1 MTLVIAFLSL
11 SSKWQIPKDSIK
23 ILKQFPEPYSLFWK
37 NFHNHTLFTSTQFIL
52 SGTQGFAWWSCSQG
66 ERDTENTGCP
76 KEESPYEYNIQ
87 CCCCS
92 IAQLCPTLCD
102 PMDCCML
109 AWPSLPLICSNS
121 CSLSQWCHQTIS
133 CYVAPSSS
141 CPQPFPA
148 SESFPM
154 NWRFASGGQSIGAS
168 VSASVFSTNIQG
180 WFSLVSTGLS
190 TLLSKG
196 LSRVFSSNSSKASV
210 LWHSAF
216 FMVQLSHLYMV
227 SCNQRTFYM
236 FWALHSTNST
246 FLCLFLLEYT
256 HSLISQKGKSNKHTT
271 VTMTELLFTL
281 LVPHNVELQ
290 AAQFQ
295 MSPLNTTSI
304 LQILATDPFSF
315 LPLKQFYI

>member
-1 MTLVIAFLSL
+1 M
-11 SSKWQIPKDSIK
+11 K

-66 ERDTENTGCP
+66 ERDTESIGCP

-87 CCCCS
+87 CCCL
-92 IAQLCPTLCD
+92 IAQLCLILCD

-121 CSLSQWCHQTIS
+121 CSLSQWCYQTIS

-154 NWRFASGGQSIGAS
+154 NWRVASRVQIIGAS
-168 VSASVFSTNIQG
+168 VSASVFSMNIQS
-180 WFSLVSTGLS
+180 WFPLVSTDLS

-196 LSRVFSSNSSKASV
+196 LSSLKQQFKSISSLA
-210 LWHSAF
+210 LRLLY
-216 FMVQLSHLYMV
+216 VQLSHLYMV

-236 FWALHSTNST
+236 FWALHSINST
-246 FLCLFLLEYT
+246 FLCLFLLECT
-256 HSLISQKGKSNKHTT
+256 HSPISLRQKGKSNKHTT

-290 AAQFQ
+290 AAQLQ

-315 LPLKQFYI
+315 LPLKQFDV